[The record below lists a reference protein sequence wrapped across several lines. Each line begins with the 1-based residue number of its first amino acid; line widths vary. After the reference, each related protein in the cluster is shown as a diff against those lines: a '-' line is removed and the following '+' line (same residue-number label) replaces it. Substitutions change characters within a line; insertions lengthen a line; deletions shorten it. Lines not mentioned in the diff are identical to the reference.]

1 MYDLKRRAILSQI
14 KLPWKYMPK
23 NPQILKEEEN
33 FAGLKS
39 VEIKMDD
46 RGLAWFLQ
54 IYVSEKVFLFSHLG
68 HFRVLLRENILK
80 K

>member
-1 MYDLKRRAILSQI
+1 MNSMSSYSDILISSPHNYCGLSRI
-14 KLPWKYMPK
+14 L
-23 NPQILKEEEN
+23 LKEEEN